1 MYINGEFMRAMM
13 WGFCCRKPS
22 EGQYSYGPRQQAQ
35 LQRRSRCVS
44 GWLFS
49 LRPGSLYHDWRVSHR
64 PGSLC
69 HGWLV
74 SLRPGSL
81 CHSAWR
87 FSLISLLCSVSSVV
101 CSQNLMLAMYCKSKT
116 WRGYVKFI
124 NKNKMY
130 GALCPLNSNLGLH
143 KVAPL
148 LKSKYLNVI

>member
-1 MYINGEFMRAMM
+1 MRAMM

-49 LRPGSLYHDWRVSHR
+49 LRPGSLCHDWRVSHR

-81 CHSAWR
+81 CHSACA
-87 FSLISLLCSVSSVV
+87 SLLSACSVLFLLLYVARILCQQCIAS
-101 CSQNLMLAMYCKSKT
+101 LKHG
-116 WRGYVKFI
+116 RGYVKFI

-148 LKSKYLNVI
+148 LKSKYLNVIQFIL